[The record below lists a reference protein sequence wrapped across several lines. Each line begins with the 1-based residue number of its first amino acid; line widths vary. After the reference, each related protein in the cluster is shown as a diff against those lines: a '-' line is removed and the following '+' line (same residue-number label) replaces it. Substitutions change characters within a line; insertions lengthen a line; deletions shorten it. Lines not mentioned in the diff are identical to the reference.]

1 MRRVM
6 GKGPPLTPVSSHDGK
21 VVAANLLE
29 GNHHQPNNRGVPGVG
44 FTLPPIASVGMG
56 EDEARAA
63 DIKFPRQGRKNREL
77 VFRAPSCRDG
87 QRIQNAGRRR
97 QRAHSRR
104 S

>member
-56 EDEARAA
+56 
-63 DIKFPRQGRKNREL
+63 
-77 VFRAPSCRDG
+77 
-87 QRIQNAGRRR
+87 
-97 QRAHSRR
+97 
-104 S
+104 